1 MSGFANLRRFSF
13 VSTAV
18 MLLTS
23 NFVLAGGLER
33 MAPNTRALFEEGS
46 YLEFSW
52 ANVEPE
58 LQGVGGLLEP
68 GGLGTGDLLQNYNM
82 FGFAVKGDLTCR
94 TSFALVVDEPWGVD
108 TLYPN
113 VGTSAYSGTSAT
125 LDAVAMSGLL
135 SYKFAPRM
143 TAYAGGRAQTIS
155 ANVSFPFGGAIGL
168 GGSYSAVAESDTGYG
183 FMAGMAYEIEDIKLR
198 VAATYYSEIETNH
211 DSLET
216 VGAVATQTRTELTT
230 PQSFN
235 LEFQSG
241 IAKDTLAFGSIRWV
255 DWSSFAISP
264 PVFANTIGIPLVEY
278 TEDWTT
284 YTLGVGR
291 RINDSWALAVV
302 FGYEPSTG
310 QELTTLGP
318 VDGRFS
324 YGIAPT
330 YTLGNMKITAGVTFI
345 ELGDAANFAGTQ
357 FDDGDSIAVGVRVG
371 WNL

>member
-1 MSGFANLRRFSF
+1 MSVFADFKRSVF
-13 VSTAV
+13 VGAT
-18 MLLTS
+18 LFFLIP
-23 NFVLAGGLER
+23 NIVLAAGLER

-46 YLEFSW
+46 YLEISW
-52 ANVEPE
+52 ANVDPE

-82 FGFAVKGDLTCR
+82 YGFAVKGDLTCR
-94 TSFALVVDEPWGVD
+94 SSFAVVVDQPWGVD
-108 TLYPN
+108 TLYPI
-113 VGTSAYSGTSAT
+113 VPTSAYSGTSAT
-125 LDAVAMSGLL
+125 LDAVTMSGLL

-143 TAYAGGRAQTIS
+143 TAYAGLRAQSIS

-168 GGSYSAVAESDTGYG
+168 GGAYSAVAERDTGYG
-183 FMAGMAYEIEDIKLR
+183 FMTGVAYEIEDIKLR

-211 DSLET
+211 DSIET
-216 VGAVATQTRTELTT
+216 VGAVSTLTRTELTT

-264 PVFANTIGIPLVEY
+264 PLFSSTIGIPLVEY

-302 FGYEPSTG
+302 FSYEPSTG

-330 YTLGNMKITAGVTFI
+330 YTLGNMKITAGVNFI
-345 ELGDAANFAGTQ
+345 ELGDAANFAGTR